1 MSGEIPWLR
10 RSPATYT
17 LKGRSP
23 DLDLCGENHTFKI
36 KDMKNK
42 IAVNTKYFSK
52 SKVNSEVGH
61 VLRVFADDKNV
72 LDKTL
77 TANNFGT
84 DDSVMNDR
92 LKSLMDSMVT
102 AKDKSNV
109 LIDSCL
115 VFPLEAFEEV
125 KRKHPKDWKMQISKS
140 ILGVMKDM
148 RDQMGFEPIGFKV
161 HLDEGHLDADGN
173 PKLNPHAHLLFA
185 NICKEDL
192 TITKTRK
199 LTQKGEDGK
208 ALRDPNNPK
217 RYIYQRDEEG
227 NVLTEEYE
235 VNLKNKMPLQHYR
248 DRGEGSVWGLQQD
261 IAAKH
266 LKHLGFERGVV
277 NSKKKHLDKSDH
289 VARKAEQKIKELE
302 AAKATMMEELE
313 DFVSE
318 KSKLIAAVARNLA
331 EATREAVTAVKQSF
345 GNLTHEESKKVAE
358 RAVEEDLVLMEGFTV
373 SEEVQEEVAGL
384 ASMIKRAREKHEAEP
399 EPEQRRTRRRDD
411 ELKL

>member
-1 MSGEIPWLR
+1 
-10 RSPATYT
+10 
-17 LKGRSP
+17 
-23 DLDLCGENHTFKI
+23 
-36 KDMKNK
+36 MKNK

-72 LDKTL
+72 LDKAL
-77 TANNFGT
+77 TANNFGVR
-84 DDSVMNDR
+84 DDAINRV
-92 LKSLMDSMVT
+92 LKSLMDDMVT

-115 VFPLEAFEEV
+115 VFPLEAFEEM
-125 KRKHPKDWKMQISKS
+125 KRKHPNDWSSQINKS
-140 ILGVMKDM
+140 IRGMMFEM
-148 RDQMGFEPIGFKV
+148 RDKMGFEPIGFKV

-173 PKLNPHAHLLFA
+173 QKLNPHAHLLFA
-185 NICKEDL
+185 NICKRDL

-208 ALRDPNNPK
+208 ALRDPSNSK

-302 AAKATMMEELE
+302 AAKATMIEELE

-318 KSKLIAAVARNLA
+318 KSKFIAAVARNLA
-331 EATREAVTAVKQSF
+331 EATREAATAVKQSF
-345 GNLTHEESKKVAE
+345 GNLTHEESKEVAE
-358 RAVEEDLVLMEGFTV
+358 RAIEEDLSMVGGFTV

-384 ASMIKRAREKHEAEP
+384 ASMIKEAREKRGAE
-399 EPEQRRTRRRDD
+399 QAQSSTRKRNNG
-411 ELKL
+411 LKL

>member
-1 MSGEIPWLR
+1 
-10 RSPATYT
+10 
-17 LKGRSP
+17 
-23 DLDLCGENHTFKI
+23 
-36 KDMKNK
+36 MKNK

-72 LDKTL
+72 LDKAL
-77 TANNFGT
+77 TANNFGLR
-84 DDSVMNDR
+84 DDAINR
-92 LKSLMDSMVT
+92 GLKSLMDEMVT

-115 VFPLEAFEEV
+115 VFPLETFEEM
-125 KRKHPKDWKMQISKS
+125 KRKHPHDWSSQINKS
-140 ILGVMKDM
+140 IRGMMLEM
-148 RDQMGFEPIGFKV
+148 RDKMGFEPIGFKV

-173 PKLNPHAHLLFA
+173 QKLNPHAHLLFA
-185 NICKEDL
+185 NICKTDL

-199 LTQKGEDGK
+199 LTQKDENGK

-227 NVLTEEYE
+227 NVLTEKYE

-331 EATREAVTAVKQSF
+331 EATREAATAVKQSF

-358 RAVEEDLVLMEGFTV
+358 RAVEGDLVLMEGFTV

-384 ASMIKRAREKHEAEP
+384 ASMIKKAREKRGAE
-399 EPEQRRTRRRDD
+399 QAQSSTRKRNNG
-411 ELKL
+411 LKL